1 MQIKTRSANSVKCHR
16 CLHPVALATTERLP
30 HEFSV
35 RCETCGRRGFY
46 VASEI
51 QRADPE
57 QAKGIESPPSGLR
70 KAS

>member
-16 CLHPVALATTERLP
+16 CLYPVALATTERLP

-35 RCETCGRRGFY
+35 RCENCGRRGFY
-46 VASEI
+46 LASEI
-51 QRADPE
+51 QRAETE
-57 QAKGIESPPSGLR
+57 QAKGSESPLSGLR